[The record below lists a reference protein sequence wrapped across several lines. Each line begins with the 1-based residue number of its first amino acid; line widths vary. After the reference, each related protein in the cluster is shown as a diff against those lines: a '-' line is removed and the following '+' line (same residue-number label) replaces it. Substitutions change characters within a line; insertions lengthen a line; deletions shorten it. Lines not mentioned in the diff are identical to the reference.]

1 MLKENIT
8 ISYLRA
14 KFNDLT
20 AIEKEL
26 IQRSKDALKDA
37 YAPYSGFLVGSS
49 VLLSDGKIISANNQE
64 NVAFPS
70 GLCAERVVLFN
81 AGANY
86 PNLEIDIIAVSAKS
100 NLYEITDIISPCG
113 ACRQV
118 MAEYQEKQNKKIK
131 ILLHLNNDEV
141 LIFSS
146 IDDLLPLLFTNPNLK
161 KFSGYFKYSSQ
172 FS

>member
-20 AIEKEL
+20 VIEKEL

-146 IDDLLPLLFTNPNLK
+146 VDDLLPLLFTNPNLK
-161 KFSGYFKYSSQ
+161 KF
-172 FS
+172 

>member
-86 PNLEIDIIAVSAKS
+86 PNLEIDVIAVSAKS
-100 NLYEITDIISPCG
+100 NLYEITDVISPCG

-146 IDDLLPLLFTNPNLK
+146 VDDLLPLLFTNPNLK
-161 KFSGYFKYSSQ
+161 KI
-172 FS
+172 

>member
-1 MLKENIT
+1 MIKENIT

-20 AIEKEL
+20 VIEKKL

-100 NLYEITDIISPCG
+100 NSFEITDIISPCG

-146 IDDLLPLLFTNPNLK
+146 VDDLLPLLFTNPNLK
-161 KFSGYFKYSSQ
+161 KI
-172 FS
+172 